1 MTRWEI
7 RSRDPAAEQSSTEFS
22 DTPIKWAHDSTTSE
36 PRYIHD
42 TEVVEKKCVCAC
54 PACHLTLTPVL
65 PGQPEHIRPTSHFR
79 HPPGSQ
85 KDDCTIVSARLA
97 ATQYFL
103 DSGFIDLPRR
113 AMSRTAKGFSGENYE
128 VWVEIPAERRAISR
142 AHLID
147 HATAELVLDDGRILL
162 VDLTGSA
169 SQMDYGSGPAVVSIS
184 ISDSSLAM
192 LSPEEIRSRL
202 RILPDVRWC
211 AHWQDQTLAAK
222 GDGDAA
228 QMVRDALDGWSAKDE
243 ADFAEHLPPDLDE
256 GTVQCLR
263 RETLLHREVK
273 SILSHAHQ
281 IRTPG
286 LEITVKRDPP
296 EEFIGEWDAPAL
308 RMTWMT
314 GDRTLG
320 LAEVTLERRLG
331 RIVPDVIASLG
342 DPSVKVKGF
351 GFTAVSTDDGD
362 YEESDDPQEFT
373 WVSPLLVEVTV
384 THGIDD
390 VKLRRIQRLNLPTL
404 EIDLRPLGGRLTR
417 EALEDLVINQ
427 TIGKCWVHHPVYSIQ
442 KYFLNAAIDKHPTTI
457 RYKERLFDLR
467 VPYWRSQTVSYWAE
481 QYLNAV
487 SDFYRKKILIHK
499 ARRQAREDAPVP
511 ESLSVYSD
519 EWLRVLDCA
528 SAMSIHGLQGANDPL
543 FLDDSG
549 LVARVLSIQHNTG
562 IGYDVS
568 SGYQVVN
575 AIMQS
580 ARHNKQ
586 WDSIYEIAVN
596 AFHLEK
602 YFTDPQQ
609 KRYNAWRQSLSDG
622 ILNNDIAYLRPSK
635 FDVLLSTLFPAM
647 ADAIGTGYG
656 RLVE

>member
-7 RSRDPAAEQSSTEFS
+7 MSREPSAGQSSTDS
-22 DTPIKWAHDSTTSE
+22 PDTPIKWAHDSSTYE
-36 PRYIHD
+36 PRYIHY
-42 TEVVEKKCVCAC
+42 TEVVERGCVCVC

-65 PGQPEHIRPTSHFR
+65 PGQPDHIRPTSHFR

-97 ATQYFL
+97 ATHHFL

-113 AMSRTAKGFSGENYE
+113 SMSRTAKGFSGENYE
-128 VWVEIPAERRAISR
+128 VWVEIPAERRAITR
-142 AHLID
+142 AHLLD

-169 SQMDYGSGPAVVSIS
+169 SQMATGSGQAVVSIS
-184 ISDSSLAM
+184 ISDPSLAM

-228 QMVRDALDGWSAKDE
+228 QMARDAFDGWSTKDE
-243 ADFAEHLPPDLDE
+243 ADFSEHLSTDLDE
-256 GTVQCLR
+256 GTVQRLR

-296 EEFIGEWDAPAL
+296 EEFIGEWDAPTL

-314 GDRTLG
+314 ADKVLD
-320 LAEVTLERRLG
+320 LSEVTLERRLG

-342 DPSVKVKGF
+342 EPPVKGF
-351 GFTAVSTDDGD
+351 GVTAVSTDDGD
-362 YEESDDPQEFT
+362 YEESDDVQEFT

-404 EIDLRPLGGRLTR
+404 EIDLRQLGGHITR
-417 EALEDLVINQ
+417 NALEDLVVHQ
-427 TIGKCWVHHPVYSIQ
+427 TLGKRWVHHPVYSIR
-442 KYFLNAAIDKHPTTI
+442 KYFLNTAIDKHPTTI
-457 RYKERLFDLR
+457 GYKERLFELR
-467 VPYWRSQTVSYWAE
+467 APYWRSQSVSYWAE
-481 QYLNAV
+481 QYLFAIA
-487 SDFYRKKILIHK
+487 DFHKKNTLISK
-499 ARRQAREDAPVP
+499 ARRQAGEDDPVP

-519 EWLRVLDCA
+519 EWKRVLDCA
-528 SAMSIHGLQGANDPL
+528 SAISMHGLEGANDPL
-543 FLDDSG
+543 FLAESG
-549 LVARVLSIQHNTG
+549 LVTRLLSIQQNTG

-568 SGYQVVN
+568 SGYQVLN

-586 WDSIYEIAVN
+586 WDSIYEIGVS

-602 YFTDPQQ
+602 HFTDSQRN
-609 KRYNAWRQSLSDG
+609 RYNAWQKTLSDG
-622 ILNNDIAYLRPSK
+622 IGSNDTAYLRPSK
-635 FDVLLSTLFPAM
+635 FDAFLSTLFPAM
-647 ADAIGTGYG
+647 ADAIATGYG